1 MESTELC
8 CDEFKN
14 LPVEIKE
21 QLCLLDNTQ
30 RLMARIFIGLL
41 LQYGAVG
48 VQRTQLLDSVLPEGC
63 CRTDG
68 CPDPKTMQLGS
79 SLIILSSLLGF
90 QNQIDDI
97 NAQTLAAGD
106 CPDTTDATL
115 GLIVIMIAV
124 IRYLRL
130 LDTDNTAENGT
141 NNLLEE
147 EQDITVV

>member
-1 MESTELC
+1 METTDLC

-14 LPVEIKE
+14 LPDEIKE

-63 CRTDG
+63 CCTGG

-90 QNQIDDI
+90 QNQINDI

-130 LDTDNTAENGT
+130 LEPDEGTAAET
-141 NNLLEE
+141 ESLVL
-147 EQDITVV
+147 DAPDV

>member
-14 LPVEIKE
+14 LPDEIKE

-79 SLIILSSLLGF
+79 SLVILSSLLGF
-90 QNQIDDI
+90 QNQINDI
-97 NAQTLAAGD
+97 NTQTLAAGD

-130 LDTDNTAENGT
+130 LEPDQSEVSRTDELVESDAE
-141 NNLLEE
+141 L
-147 EQDITVV
+147 